1 MQNKHKLSKGTETQK
16 QERKTAKTKRKQEK
30 GGKNPTRIFIPY
42 THAHTHVE
50 RKIEA
55 KVK

>member
-30 GGKNPTRIFIPY
+30 GGKNPTRISNPY
-42 THAHTHVE
+42 TYAHTHVE